1 MMVKFIIVGKL
12 SVCIDVIIYVFILGQ
27 VKMVLVS
34 IVLYNKLFSVKFNMV
49 IDGINVLG
57 SV

>member
-34 IVLYNKLFSVKFNMV
+34 IVLYNKLFSVRFNMV